1 MRVSKEKAAQNRQK
15 ILAAAARL
23 FRQQGLNATG
33 VDSITEAVGLTHGA
47 VYSQF
52 GSKEAIAVEAIHL
65 ALMRSMHLWQRTAQG
80 KGRKRIF
87 PAIVRG
93 YLSREHRDS
102 AGQGCVVAALG
113 SEIARRSRAVRD
125 ALTVELKHALGFL
138 VEVMPGNNPSRRYDD
153 AIAAF
158 ASMVGGLILARAV
171 SEEKLSDRILKA
183 TVKRVLDRS
192 HHQSATGRC

>member
-1 MRVSKEKAAQNRQK
+1 MRVSKEKAARNRQK

-65 ALMRSMHLWQRTAQG
+65 ALVRSMHLWQRTAQG
-80 KGRKRIF
+80 KERKKIF
-87 PAIVRG
+87 PAIVGG

-102 AGQGCVVAALG
+102 AGRGCVIAALG
-113 SEIARRSRAVRD
+113 SEIARRSRAARD
-125 ALTVELKHALGFL
+125 ALTVELKHALEFL
-138 VEVMPGNNPSRRYDD
+138 VEVMPGDNPSRRYDD
-153 AIAAF
+153 AITAF

-171 SEEKLSDRILKA
+171 SEEKLSDRILRVTA
-183 TVKRVLDRS
+183 KRVLGRS
-192 HHQSATGRC
+192 HH